1 MARKQEQTNQDEQ
14 GDEVKRSIR
23 SFMINEDDDGDIIE
37 DANKIAE
44 LTGAK
49 TVLSAVRPIIRKA
62 LKDERARLTPEKKA
76 S

>member
-62 LKDERARLTPEKKA
+62 LKDERARLTPEKQA